1 MNHCQ
6 LMLHSLRDIR
16 RMRDIVERSQD
27 ERERRAEL
35 VGDIGEE
42 AQTLLVEFLLLLVV
56 HLLCP
61 ELVLARGGIQL
72 FHTRPIG
79 RNPEFAIL
87 RLRNLGNIVGGNA
100 GSILGIIYHAEI
112 CPKRLKNKLKTIHNR
127 IFERFVTYFERI
139 ISSFLPQSMYL
150 CCRITTTFRFSKLT
164 ITKSTIQIR

>member
-87 RLRNLGNIVGGNA
+87 RLRHTGNIVGGNA
-100 GSILGIIYHAEI
+100 GSILGIMLVALPFFSLIVEGIETIVLGSYPYHGSLGIIYHAVQFAARDALSVSPLIIIKEAVAI
-112 CPKRLKNKLKTIHNR
+112 KT
-127 IFERFVTYFERI
+127 
-139 ISSFLPQSMYL
+139 P
-150 CCRITTTFRFSKLT
+150 
-164 ITKSTIQIR
+164 

>member
-16 RMRDIVERSQD
+16 RMRDIVERSQN

-87 RLRNLGNIVGGNA
+87 RLRHTGNIVGSNA
-100 GSILGIIYHAEI
+100 GSILGIIYHAVQFAARDALSVSPLIIIKEAVAI
-112 CPKRLKNKLKTIHNR
+112 KT
-127 IFERFVTYFERI
+127 
-139 ISSFLPQSMYL
+139 P
-150 CCRITTTFRFSKLT
+150 
-164 ITKSTIQIR
+164 

>member
-61 ELVLARGGIQL
+61 ELVLARGDPTVP
-72 FHTRPIG
+72 HP
-79 RNPEFAIL
+79 P
-87 RLRNLGNIVGGNA
+87 
-100 GSILGIIYHAEI
+100 
-112 CPKRLKNKLKTIHNR
+112 NR
-127 IFERFVTYFERI
+127 
-139 ISSFLPQSMYL
+139 
-150 CCRITTTFRFSKLT
+150 
-164 ITKSTIQIR
+164 